1 MVAGGSLV
9 FSSATVEPLLLQL
22 NAVLFGGEK
31 VSEFG
36 NGKGE
41 SSGIIQMIISMIIID
56 RDL

>member
-9 FSSATVEPLLLQL
+9 FSSASVEPLLLQL
-22 NAVLFGGEK
+22 NAVLFGGGK

-41 SSGIIQMIISMIIID
+41 SSRIIQMIISMIIID